1 MRRIKDPA
9 SQRSVSIGIGFR
21 ERETAFDFKS
31 SLNEYVRYVDRMS
44 TANEMSKNQ
53 ADLEGEDEQVRREN
67 NICFQQVFTFKRHS
81 PHRIVYNLLTFCVG

>member
-1 MRRIKDPA
+1 MVTLIFILTILLFACCRIKDPA

-44 TANEMSKNQ
+44 TANKMSKEQ
-53 ADLEGEDEQVRREN
+53 ADLIGEDDQVAKH
-67 NICFQQVFTFKRHS
+67 IFVS
-81 PHRIVYNLLTFCVG
+81 SI